1 MATMLPW
8 GVAAIALIALI
19 ALLAGQ
25 FFGTRPS
32 APTAA
37 APMTTPAGGA
47 PGAAPDISSMSPQER
62 ADRLFARVMTYSSA
76 GQADSASFFAP
87 MALGALEAIEPRSLH
102 HRYDMGLIGLV
113 TGDGTLAMA
122 QADTILRE
130 SPTHLLGLALAARAA
145 DAQRDTVRR
154 NEFERRLVAAE
165 PAERAKNLP
174 EYLDHDPDLKVALD
188 AARRP
193 PTP

>member
-1 MATMLPW
+1 
-8 GVAAIALIALI
+8 
-19 ALLAGQ
+19 
-25 FFGTRPS
+25 
-32 APTAA
+32 
-37 APMTTPAGGA
+37 
-47 PGAAPDISSMSPQER
+47 
-62 ADRLFARVMTYSSA
+62 
-76 GQADSASFFAP
+76 
-87 MALGALEAIEPRSLH
+87 
-102 HRYDMGLIGLV
+102 MGLIGLV

>member
-1 MATMLPW
+1 MLPW

-25 FFGTRPS
+25 FFGKRDVGAPMVA

-37 APMTTPAGGA
+37 PMASGAG
-47 PGAAPDISSMSPQER
+47 PAPDISAMSPQER
-62 ADRLFARVMTYSSA
+62 ADRLFYRVMTYSSE
-76 GQADSASFFAP
+76 GLADSATFFAP
-87 MALGALEAIEPRSLH
+87 MALGALEAISPRTIH

-113 TGDGTLAMA
+113 TGDGALAAA

-145 DAQRDTVRR
+145 DAKRDTVARDD
-154 NEFERRLVAAE
+154 FERRLLAAE
-165 PAERAKNLP
+165 RAELAKNLP
-174 EYLDHDPDLKVALD
+174 EYLDHESDLRVALE